1 MVGTAQ
7 RKVSRKTAMGLKGGR
22 ILWTARVPSLS
33 CKQAQKSRD
42 SAKKSEQKNSDGIE
56 GGGGFDGQPG
66 FPHFHVNRPKKVGT
80 VQRKESRK
88 TAMGL
93 KGGGGILWTAGVPP
107 LSCERPKIVG
117 TAYRKMSR
125 KTAMGLKG
133 RGGAWEGIDVVPS
146 TPPLLP
152 FFSALYFAPLS
163 TI

>member
-93 KGGGGILWTAGVPP
+93 KGGGILWTAGVPP

-133 RGGAWEGIDVVPS
+133 GGLGGNLCCSLHSPS
-146 TPPLLP
+146 SA
-152 FFSALYFAPLS
+152 FFSPLS
-163 TI
+163 ISRHSPLSE